1 MLRLHI
7 RAQSKPIRR
16 VDIAMQG
23 LWMALVMLGQLPK
36 QILDGLPYEVRFPEE
51 QTIW

>member
-7 RAQSKPIRR
+7 RTQSQPIRR

-23 LWMALVMLGQLPK
+23 LWMAFDMLA
-36 QILDGLPYEVRFPEE
+36 QIPLQVFDGLPRVVRFPEE
-51 QTIW
+51 HAIW